1 MPYLNDLNNKICLI
15 TGGGQGL
22 GEQICRV
29 LAEAKAEVLVADLN
43 EENAQR
49 VAQEITTKGG
59 KATGVYLNVA
69 DQASVES
76 FFQKI
81 KKLDILINNAG
92 TDVTKAV
99 NELSIEEWDKVLDVN
114 LKGPFLMSKQALS
127 LMKEQGSGQIVN
139 ICSTAAKRTWT
150 EASAY
155 HASKWGLLG
164 FSHALHTEARKEN
177 IKVSAVIVGG
187 MKTPFILDRF
197 PEAEPNLQ
205 DPKNVAE
212 TVLFILTRP
221 DETVIPEMMVL
232 PLKETSWP

>member
-1 MPYLNDLNNKICLI
+1 MKDLLNKICVV

-22 GEQICRV
+22 GEQICKV
-29 LAEAKAEVLVADLN
+29 LAQAKAEVIVADIK
-43 EENAQR
+43 EENAR
-49 VAQEITTKGG
+49 KVALEIAANGG
-59 KATGVYLNVA
+59 KATGFYLNVA
-69 DQASVES
+69 DQALVES

-81 KKLDILINNAG
+81 KKLDILVNNAG
-92 TDVTKAV
+92 TDVTKPID
-99 NELSIEEWDKVLDVN
+99 ELSIEEWDKVLNVN
-114 LKGPFLMSKQALS
+114 LRGPFLMSKQALA
-127 LMKEQGSGQIVN
+127 LMKNQGSGQIVN

-150 EASAY
+150 QASAY

-197 PEAEPNLQ
+197 PQAEPNLQ

-221 DETVIPEMMVL
+221 DETVIPEIMVL